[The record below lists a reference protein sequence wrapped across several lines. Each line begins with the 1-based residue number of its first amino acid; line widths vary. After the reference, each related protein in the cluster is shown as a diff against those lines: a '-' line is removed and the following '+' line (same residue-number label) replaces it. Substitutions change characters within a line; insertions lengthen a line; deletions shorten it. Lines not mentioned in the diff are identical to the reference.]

1 MPGLCR
7 SQVKKSPKK
16 LTGKEENSQT
26 LASNIS
32 VELQKF
38 GPGKPSHVSGVTGV
52 RIPQVVE
59 VPKLVFGLQDFSKFL
74 KPNVGKMLSSFKME
88 GPHEFLEFICF
99 RLKWRAHHL
108 VLELEIRMVSTWYSH
123 SWNNSWINPL
133 NTPLIAMYA
142 ARTKTNGKGGK
153 NGKGK
158 AHKNGSLGY
167 AIKLIVPKRMDMYR
181 WWFTLAPTA
190 LF

>member
-7 SQVKKSPKK
+7 SQVIFPQKS
-16 LTGKEENSQT
+16 TGKKKNSQT

-38 GPGKPSHVSGVTGV
+38 GPGKPSHVTGVTGV
-52 RIPQVVE
+52 RIPKWLRCPNWCLGDQRFFRRF
-59 VPKLVFGLQDFSKFL
+59 FGRMWGKVCPLSKWR
-74 KPNVGKMLSSFKME
+74 